1 MMNNILR
8 DLINTGDITAFM
20 DNMLIKIEDKKKHN
34 EIVKK
39 VLKRIEENNLYIK
52 LEKCIWKV
60 KEIDFLKLVIGAKGI
75 TIQEKKIAGVLEWP
89 RPKMVKEM

>member
-1 MMNNILR
+1 MFFSLTNSPVTFQMMMNNILR

-39 VLKRIEENNLYIK
+39 VLKRIEKNNLYIK
-52 LEKCIWKV
+52 LEKCI
-60 KEIDFLKLVIGAKGI
+60 
-75 TIQEKKIAGVLEWP
+75 
-89 RPKMVKEM
+89 

>member
-1 MMNNILR
+1 MFFSLTNSPVTFQMMMNNILR

-39 VLKRIEENNLYIK
+39 VLKRIEKNNLYIN
-52 LEKCIWKV
+52 LEKCI
-60 KEIDFLKLVIGAKGI
+60 
-75 TIQEKKIAGVLEWP
+75 
-89 RPKMVKEM
+89 

>member
-1 MMNNILR
+1 MMMNNILR

-52 LEKCIWKV
+52 LEKCI
-60 KEIDFLKLVIGAKGI
+60 
-75 TIQEKKIAGVLEWP
+75 
-89 RPKMVKEM
+89 

>member
-1 MMNNILR
+1 MFFSLTNSPVTFQMMMNNILR

-52 LEKCIWKV
+52 PEKCI
-60 KEIDFLKLVIGAKGI
+60 
-75 TIQEKKIAGVLEWP
+75 
-89 RPKMVKEM
+89 

>member
-1 MMNNILR
+1 MYKPTVMFFSLTNSPVTFQMMMNNILR

-52 LEKCIWKV
+52 PEKYI
-60 KEIDFLKLVIGAKGI
+60 
-75 TIQEKKIAGVLEWP
+75 
-89 RPKMVKEM
+89 

>member
-1 MMNNILR
+1 MFFSLTNSPVTFQMMMNNILR

-52 LEKCIWKV
+52 LEKCI
-60 KEIDFLKLVIGAKGI
+60 
-75 TIQEKKIAGVLEWP
+75 
-89 RPKMVKEM
+89 

>member
-20 DNMLIKIEDKKKHN
+20 DNMLIKTEDKKKHN
-34 EIVKK
+34 KIVKK

-52 LEKCIWKV
+52 PEKYI
-60 KEIDFLKLVIGAKGI
+60 
-75 TIQEKKIAGVLEWP
+75 
-89 RPKMVKEM
+89 

>member
-1 MMNNILR
+1 MFFSLINSPVTFQMMMNNILR

-52 LEKCIWKV
+52 PEKCI
-60 KEIDFLKLVIGAKGI
+60 
-75 TIQEKKIAGVLEWP
+75 
-89 RPKMVKEM
+89 

>member
-1 MMNNILR
+1 MYKPTVMFFSLTNSPVTFQMMMNNILR

-52 LEKCIWKV
+52 PEKCI
-60 KEIDFLKLVIGAKGI
+60 
-75 TIQEKKIAGVLEWP
+75 
-89 RPKMVKEM
+89 

>member
-1 MMNNILR
+1 MFFSLTNSPVTFQMMMNNILR

-52 LEKCIWKV
+52 PEKYI
-60 KEIDFLKLVIGAKGI
+60 
-75 TIQEKKIAGVLEWP
+75 
-89 RPKMVKEM
+89 

>member
-1 MMNNILR
+1 MYKPTVMFFSLTNSPVTFQMMMNNILR

-20 DNMLIKIEDKKKHN
+20 DNMLIKIEDKKKYN

-52 LEKCIWKV
+52 PEKCI
-60 KEIDFLKLVIGAKGI
+60 
-75 TIQEKKIAGVLEWP
+75 
-89 RPKMVKEM
+89 

>member
-1 MMNNILR
+1 MYKPTVMFFSLTNSPVTFQMMINNILR

-52 LEKCIWKV
+52 PEKCI
-60 KEIDFLKLVIGAKGI
+60 
-75 TIQEKKIAGVLEWP
+75 
-89 RPKMVKEM
+89 